1 MAIHARIND
10 EKQLLHRLI
19 AGDPTAFEQFFHAY
33 KKTTYHFVL
42 RLTGSDAVAEE
53 LTHDV
58 FLKIWDTR
66 EQLDPD
72 RSAGGYLHTLA
83 RNHVFNHFREQA
95 RRERLTGEAAR
106 QLPVSTDEDP
116 LVGQEYEQLTRDALA
131 LLPPKRREVF
141 ERCRFEEK
149 SYEEVAT
156 EFGITR
162 DAVKDHMV
170 KAGKL
175 LRAVLRR
182 HLDVTLLL
190 AFLFR

>member
-1 MAIHARIND
+1 MMIQARIKD
-10 EKQLLHRLI
+10 ETQLLQRLS
-19 AGDPTAFEQFFHAY
+19 AGDPVAFEQFFHAY
-33 KKTTYHFVL
+33 KKTTYQFVL

-58 FLKIWDTR
+58 FLKVWTCR
-66 EQLDPD
+66 EQLDPG
-72 RSAGGYLHTLA
+72 RSAGGYLHTLC

-95 RRERLTGEAAR
+95 RRERLTGEAVSR
-106 QLPVSTDEDP
+106 MSVSTDEDP

-131 LLPPKRREVF
+131 QLPARRREVF

-149 SYEEVAT
+149 TYDEVAT
-156 EFGITR
+156 EFGISR

-175 LRAVLRR
+175 LRTLLRR

-190 AFLFR
+190 TFFFR